1 MSASMTMFSTMLPI
15 LFLAITGMIML
26 MSGVFTARDHSFAIT
41 ATAIVI
47 LAITARLIFAAPD
60 GEIFHGLYL
69 TSDFTRFADMLVLLG
84 AGGALSLSVAFNQRT
99 GITRFEY
106 PVLIIFAVVG
116 MIVLVSADNLLTLY
130 LGFEIM
136 SLALY
141 VLAAFA
147 RTNLRSSEA
156 GLKYFILGA
165 LSSGLLLYGIS
176 LVYGYSGT
184 TGFTGIAHGF
194 AGAMTGHTTVS
205 LGSTLGLVF
214 VLVGLAFKI
223 SAAPFHMWTPD
234 VYEGAPTSVTAFF
247 ATAPKIAVF
256 ALLLRIMLGP
266 FAPLFAQW
274 QDLVEILAAAS
285 MIIGAFGAIGQ
296 SNIKRLMGYSSIGH
310 MGYALMGL
318 AAGTSFGVRA
328 TLIYLAI
335 YLVMSLGTFGCIV
348 AMSRNGRPV
357 ERIADLAGMAGEDG
371 RYALVLAIMM
381 WSMAGIPPLSGFFG
395 KFYVFAAAIDAHL
408 DILAIIGI
416 ITSVIAAFYYL
427 RVIKV
432 MYFDTGSPGFDARTA
447 GVNLVIGISAVVTTL
462 FVFYPA
468 PLSTITSL
476 AARAL
481 FPSQGF

>member
-1 MSASMTMFSTMLPI
+1 MSASMTMFSTMLPV

-116 MIVLVSADNLLTLY
+116 MIVLISAGNLLTLY

-147 RTNLRSSEA
+147 RSNLRSSEA

-176 LVYGYSGT
+176 LVYGFSGT
-184 TGFTGIAHGF
+184 TDFIGIAHGF
-194 AGAMTGHTTVS
+194 ADHATAS
-205 LGSTLGLVF
+205 IGSTIGLVF

-234 VYEGAPTSVTAFF
+234 VYEGAPSSVTAFF

-256 ALLLRIMLGP
+256 ALLLRVMLGP
-266 FAPLFAQW
+266 FAPIFAQW
-274 QDLVEILAAAS
+274 QDLVQILAAAS
-285 MIIGAFGAIGQ
+285 MIIGALGAIGQ
-296 SNIKRLMGYSSIGH
+296 TSIKRLMAYSSIGH

-318 AAGTSFGVRA
+318 AAGTIIGVRA

-335 YLVMSLGTFGCIV
+335 YLVMSLGTFGCII
-348 AMSRNGRPV
+348 AMSRKGRPV

-395 KFYVFAAAIDAHL
+395 KFYVFAAAIDANL
-408 DILAIIGI
+408 IVLAIIGI
-416 ITSVIAAFYYL
+416 VTSVIAAFYYL

-432 MYFDTGSPGFDARTA
+432 MYFDQGTPGFDKRTA
-447 GVNLVIGISAVVTTL
+447 GINLVIGVSAIATVL
-462 FVFYPA
+462 FVFYPS
-468 PLSTITSL
+468 PLSTVSSL
-476 AARAL
+476 AAHAL
-481 FPSQGF
+481 FPSPGF

>member
-1 MSASMTMFSTMLPI
+1 MSAAMIMFNTMLPL
-15 LFLAITGMIML
+15 LFLAIAGMIML

-41 ATAIVI
+41 GSAIVI

-60 GEIFHGLYL
+60 GEVFHGLYL

-84 AGGALSLSVAFNQRT
+84 AAGALSLSVAFNERT

-116 MIVLVSADNLLTLY
+116 MIVLISAGDLLTLY

-147 RTNLRSSEA
+147 RNNLRSSEA
-156 GLKYFILGA
+156 GLKYFVLGA
-165 LSSGLLLYGIS
+165 LSSGILLYGIS
-176 LVYGYSGT
+176 LVYGFSGT
-184 TGFTGIAHGF
+184 TNFEGIAR
-194 AGAMTGHTTVS
+194 ALTGSAAAS
-205 LGSTLGLVF
+205 LGSTVGIVF

-234 VYEGAPTSVTAFF
+234 VYEGAPSSVTVFF
-247 ATAPKIAVF
+247 ATAPKLAVF
-256 ALLLRIMLGP
+256 ALLLRVMLGP
-266 FAPLFAQW
+266 FGPLFMQW
-274 QDLVEILAAAS
+274 QDLVEILAATS
-285 MIIGAFGAIGQ
+285 MIVGALGAIGQ
-296 SNIKRLMGYSSIGH
+296 TNIKRLMGYSSIGH

-318 AAGTSFGVRA
+318 AAGTLMGIRA

-335 YLVMSLGTFGCIV
+335 YLVMSLGTFGCII
-348 AMSRNGRPV
+348 AMSRKGRPV
-357 ERIADLAGMAGEDG
+357 ERIADLAGMASEDG

-381 WSMAGIPPLSGFFG
+381 WSMAGIPPLAGFFG
-395 KFYVFAAAIDAHL
+395 KFYVFAAAIDARL
-408 DILAIIGI
+408 DILAVIGI
-416 ITSVIAAFYYL
+416 ITSTIAAFYYL

-432 MYFDTGSPGFDARTA
+432 MYFDTGSPGFDRRSA
-447 GVNLVIGISAVVTTL
+447 GINLVIGVSAIAIAL

-468 PLSTITSL
+468 PLSTVSSL
-476 AARAL
+476 AAHAL

>member
-1 MSASMTMFSTMLPI
+1 MTMFSTMLPI

-116 MIVLVSADNLLTLY
+116 MIVLISAGNLLTLY

-147 RTNLRSSEA
+147 RSNLRSSEA

-176 LVYGYSGT
+176 LVYGFSGT
-184 TGFTGIAHGF
+184 TDFIGIAHGF
-194 AGAMTGHTTVS
+194 TDHATAS
-205 LGSTLGLVF
+205 IGSTIGLVF

-234 VYEGAPTSVTAFF
+234 VYEGAPSSVTAFF

-256 ALLLRIMLGP
+256 ALLLRVMLGP
-266 FAPLFAQW
+266 FAPIFAQW
-274 QDLVEILAAAS
+274 QDLVQILAAAS
-285 MIIGAFGAIGQ
+285 MIIGALGAIGQ
-296 SNIKRLMGYSSIGH
+296 TSIKRLMAYSSIGH

-318 AAGTSFGVRA
+318 AAGTIIGVRA

-335 YLVMSLGTFGCIV
+335 YLVMSLGTFGCII
-348 AMSRNGRPV
+348 AMSRKGRPV

-395 KFYVFAAAIDAHL
+395 KFYVFAAAIDANL
-408 DILAIIGI
+408 IVLAIIGI
-416 ITSVIAAFYYL
+416 VTSVIAAFYYL

-432 MYFDTGSPGFDARTA
+432 MYFDQGTPGFDKRTA
-447 GVNLVIGISAVVTTL
+447 GINLVIGVSAIATVL
-462 FVFYPA
+462 FVFYPS
-468 PLSTITSL
+468 PLSTVSSL
-476 AARAL
+476 AAHAL
-481 FPSQGF
+481 FPSPGF